1 MYVCVCKAVT
11 DTQIK
16 RAIHEGVSSR
26 RELFKCLGVGGDCG
40 KCNPQVRELLG
51 SHAQQ
56 SHPSNQSLMQN
67 PANPSILVA

>member
-16 RAIHEGVSSR
+16 RAIDEGMCSR

-40 KCNPQVRELLG
+40 KCNPQVKELLLG
-51 SHAQQ
+51 H
-56 SHPSNQSLMQN
+56 NQNQTLMQN
-67 PANPSILVA
+67 SANPSILAA